1 MLLEPRRQRRA
12 GEGARKKGGSKSRDL
27 SLPAK
32 KKKMYIR
39 KMKHTKT
46 ERNLPR
52 GVSLEDSF
60 ASRRTFVLKK
70 IFFDPLGSPSSPAKV
85 FLPVWHL

>member
-1 MLLEPRRQRRA
+1 MREPER
-12 GEGARKKGGSKSRDL
+12 KGGAKAETCP
-27 SLPAK
+27 SLQK